1 MARKDVSLNDLKKHG
16 DDRLK
21 DSNERFTQF
30 LGEGG
35 KDYAAS
41 AEALGL
47 AHADAQQL
55 MSGATLNNNSA
66 SYLKPLKTKNNK
78 LSDEGGFNSQSLILQ

>member
-1 MARKDVSLNDLKKHG
+1 MALKDVSLNDMKRG
-16 DDRLK
+16 DKK
-21 DSNERFTQF
+21 DSNEAFTQF

-47 AHADAQQL
+47 AHADA
-55 MSGATLNNNSA
+55 
-66 SYLKPLKTKNNK
+66 
-78 LSDEGGFNSQSLILQ
+78 

>member
-1 MARKDVSLNDLKKHG
+1 MARKDVSLNDLKRSG
-16 DDRLK
+16 DEK
-21 DSNERFTQF
+21 DSNEPFTQF

-47 AHADAQQL
+47 AHADAQ
-55 MSGATLNNNSA
+55 
-66 SYLKPLKTKNNK
+66 
-78 LSDEGGFNSQSLILQ
+78 